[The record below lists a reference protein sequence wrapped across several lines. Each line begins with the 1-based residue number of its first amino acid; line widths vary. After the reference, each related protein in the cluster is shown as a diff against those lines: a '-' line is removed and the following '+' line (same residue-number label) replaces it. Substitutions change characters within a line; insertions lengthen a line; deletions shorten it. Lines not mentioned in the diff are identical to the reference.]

1 MCYQIPHVV
10 VAPFKHQI
18 SLRNTCIGDAL
29 DFPLCPFG
37 FVPRKR
43 EEEHRRREAE
53 QQRGGLSPDSCRPH
67 ATLCLPSTQAE
78 PHGQSRAPSKQPP
91 CSDEAQGPERRACR
105 RSPGRGSPS
114 RAPQKEPQLC
124 PDLQG
129 TEPRKPNGK
138 CIASRFSANPWAMGS
153 LVSEYLDHLHLG

>member
-1 MCYQIPHVV
+1 M
-10 VAPFKHQI
+10 VAPFKNQI
-18 SLRNTCIGDAL
+18 SLRNTRIGNAL
-29 DFPLCPFG
+29 NFFLFALG

-43 EEEHRRREAE
+43 EEEHKRREAE
-53 QQRGGLSPDSCRPH
+53 QQKGRLSPDPCRPH
-67 ATLCLPSTQAE
+67 TALRLPSTQAE

-114 RAPQKEPQLC
+114 RAPRKEPQLC
-124 PDLQG
+124 PDLQR

-138 CIASRFSANPWAMGS
+138 CIASRFSANPWAVGS
-153 LVSEYLDHLHLG
+153 LVSHYLDHLHLR